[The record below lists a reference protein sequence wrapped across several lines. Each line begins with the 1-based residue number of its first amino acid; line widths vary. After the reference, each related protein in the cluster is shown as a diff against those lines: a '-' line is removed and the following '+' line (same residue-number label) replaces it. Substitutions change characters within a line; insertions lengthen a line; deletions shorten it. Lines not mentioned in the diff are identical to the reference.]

1 MHESLIAY
9 IKRYSATPLTEAEI
23 EVIKESFV
31 PKKFRK
37 RQYLLQEG
45 QVCKHGAFIV
55 KGAMRKYSVDDK
67 GVEHIISLYIE
78 NWWPFDRESYV
89 MLTPSAVN
97 IDAWEDTEVL
107 LVTQADFVSRLS
119 SIPAINEMTRKMDDN
134 YSIAAQKRVA
144 SSISLS
150 AEERYATLIKTY
162 PEFLQRFPQHIIASY
177 LGITKET
184 LSRIR
189 SFATKK

>member
-9 IKRYSATPLTEAEI
+9 IRKYSMSTLTDAEI
-23 EVIKESFV
+23 EVIKKV
-31 PKKFRK
+31 CVTKKFRK

-78 NWWPFDRESYV
+78 NWWPFERESYV

-107 LVTQADFVSRLS
+107 LVTQANFIRRLS
-119 SIPAINEMTRKMDDN
+119 PIPA
-134 YSIAAQKRVA
+134 
-144 SSISLS
+144 
-150 AEERYATLIKTY
+150 
-162 PEFLQRFPQHIIASY
+162 
-177 LGITKET
+177 
-184 LSRIR
+184 
-189 SFATKK
+189 

>member
-1 MHESLIAY
+1 M
-9 IKRYSATPLTEAEI
+9 ATW
-23 EVIKESFV
+23 
-31 PKKFRK
+31 
-37 RQYLLQEG
+37 
-45 QVCKHGAFIV
+45 
-55 KGAMRKYSVDDK
+55 
-67 GVEHIISLYIE
+67 IE
-78 NWWPFDRESYV
+78 NWWPFDPESYI

-97 IDAWEDTEVL
+97 SDEWEDTEAL

-119 SIPAINEMTRKMDDN
+119 SIPAINEMIKKMDDN
-134 YSIAAQKRVA
+134 YAIAAQKRVA

-189 SFATKK
+189 GHALKK

>member
-1 MHESLIAY
+1 MSMHESLIAY

-119 SIPAINEMTRKMDDN
+119 SIPAVNEMTRKMDDN

-150 AEERYATLIKTY
+150 AEERYSTLIKPTRN
-162 PEFLQRFPQHIIASY
+162 FCSAFPNTS
-177 LGITKET
+177 
-184 LSRIR
+184 
-189 SFATKK
+189 